1 MTTLRIVPDN
11 DPSNPRIDCDNF
23 CLMACEH
30 GRYDLGDRKAKEILA
45 AKLDVSARD
54 YALVELIN
62 LAYKADIIFASKPL
76 YLYDHS
82 GITMA
87 TAPFSCPWD
96 SGQVGEILVFKDAI
110 KAEFGVK
117 RMGKKIKEK
126 MTAIAERHID
136 SEVVAYDAYISGG
149 MYNLEFIDDEG
160 DVEETVSGFIGYD
173 VDTNGMLD
181 CVDKSMIEALKAC
194 EVIYH

>member
-11 DPSNPRIDCDNF
+11 DPSNPRTDFDNF

-30 GRYDLGDRKAKEILA
+30 GRYNLGDNKAKEIIA
-45 AKLDVSARD
+45 KKLDVSAHERS
-54 YALVELIN
+54 LEELIN
-62 LAYKADIIFASKPL
+62 LAYKNNLIFASKPL

-87 TAPFSCPWD
+87 TTPFSCQWD
-96 SGQVGEILVFKDAI
+96 SGQVGEILVFTADVKS
-110 KAEFGVK
+110 EFGIK
-117 RMGKKIKEK
+117 RMGKKVKEK

-136 SEVVAYDAYISGG
+136 SEVSTYDAYISGD
-149 MYNLEFIDDEG
+149 MYCLQFIDEEG

-173 VDTNGMLD
+173 VDTNGMVD
-181 CVDKSMIEALKAC
+181 CIDESMIEALKAC
-194 EVIYH
+194 EVSYS